1 MQIVI
6 LPLDITSSDGQQQI
20 NTNVRFPWMTTAE
33 WASFKT
39 DFEALYGTDDVDL
52 QLHFAIGVDN
62 VAPELPSEAYTFI
75 DNRTNLSMCL
85 CFGLYT
91 LTGFVAGYNAISNF
105 IPAIRVNNYDS
116 VMAFPEDEVS
126 GDTDKW
132 RFLYYNTKYGPIT
145 SHQSSVIDYTDVSHA
160 FLRVSGFLGPVA
172 FYGHTSGYPDD
183 TEHYTCN
190 IYMPVIVSD
199 ASNLSFIS
207 KSDIHVMVFSTSTS
221 SYKTL
226 HTSLSNLD
234 TIRPEI
240 YTAGLAELITKSDVK
255 TFETGDTTDPY
266 DQGGNSGGGGG
277 GGTFDNTS
285 DYTPIPPL
293 PTISVADSGM
303 VTLFNPS
310 QAQIR
315 NLSDYLWSDAFDLDA
330 VKKLFADPMDALIGL
345 SIVPVA
351 IPNGAVKTVRV
362 AGVSTGIGMTT
373 AGAQYVA
380 VDCGSITVPETWG
393 AYLDYDPYTKFD
405 IYLPYIGVHALA
417 ADDIMG
423 KTVHVVYHVDILTGA
438 CVAYIAVNGNVL
450 YSFSG
455 QCAIEIPITSASWSS
470 AIGGAITIA
479 GAIGKMA
486 ATGGASAPTDL
497 MTIANAA
504 VNQFKPSI
512 EKSGAI
518 SGGAGIMGIQRP
530 YLIKTQPRQ
539 ALPAKQ
545 NTYTGYPSHITES
558 LGSLTGFTVVD
569 QIHLNGIPCTDTERD
584 EILSLLKTGVIF

>member
-1 MQIVI
+1 MQVVI
-6 LPLDITSSDGQQQI
+6 MPIHMVSEDGTW
-20 NTNVRFPWMTTAE
+20 NMDVNVRFPWLSTSE
-33 WASFKT
+33 YESFLT
-39 DFEALYGTDDVDL
+39 DWRALYGTDNVKL
-52 QLHFAIGVDN
+52 QLETATGTAAYF
-62 VAPELPSEAYTFI
+62 PSEAFAFLDT
-75 DNRTNLSMCL
+75 RLNLSMCM
-85 CFGLYT
+85 CVGLYT
-91 LTGFVAGYNAISNF
+91 PTGFMTGYNAISNF
-105 IPAIRVNNYDS
+105 VPCIRVNNYNSIMDMPVGLHDDTATVPTDYRYIYYVTKEGPFTGHFS
-116 VMAFPEDEVS
+116 TITDYYDEPN
-126 GDTDKW
+126 
-132 RFLYYNTKYGPIT
+132 RY
-145 SHQSSVIDYTDVSHA
+145 
-160 FLRVSGFLGPVA
+160 LRVSGCLFPVA
-172 FYGHTSGYPDD
+172 RYGHSSGYPQNADY
-183 TEHYTCN
+183 YTCV
-190 IYMPVIVSD
+190 IHIPYIVSD
-199 ASNLSFIS
+199 APNINLIS
-207 KSDIHVMVFSTSTS
+207 DSDIHVLNMATDNTYTSFF
-221 SYKTL
+221 
-226 HTSLSNLD
+226 TSLTRLD
-234 TIRPEI
+234 ERTSGNINKTE
-240 YTAGLAELITKSDVK
+240 LARLITLSDVK

-438 CVAYIAVNGNVL
+438 CVAYVAVNGNVL

-470 AIGGAITIA
+470 ALTGALSIA
-479 GAIGKMA
+479 GAIGMTV
-486 ATGGASAPTDL
+486 ATGGATAPAAVGTVL
-497 MTIANAA
+497 NTA
-504 VNQFKPSI
+504 VNQFKPNI

-539 ALPAKQ
+539 ALPARQ

-558 LGSLTGFTVVD
+558 LGTLTGFTVVD
-569 QIHLNGIPCTDTERD
+569 QIHLNGIPCTDAERD

>member
-6 LPLDITSSDGQQQI
+6 MPIHMTSEDGTW
-20 NTNVRFPWMTTAE
+20 NMDVTVRFPWLSMSE
-33 WASFKT
+33 WNSFKT
-39 DFEALYGTDDVDL
+39 DWQALYGTDDVPL
-52 QLHFAIGVDN
+52 QLQTTTGT
-62 VAPELPSEAYTFI
+62 APYFPSEAFAFL
-75 DNRTNLSMCL
+75 DERMNLSMCMCL
-85 CFGLYT
+85 GLYT
-91 LTGFVAGYNAISNF
+91 PTGFMTGYNAISNF
-105 IPAIRVNNYDS
+105 VPCIRVNNYSAIMDKPVDLHDDTAS
-116 VMAFPEDEVS
+116 VPADYRYIHYV
-126 GDTDKW
+126 
-132 RFLYYNTKYGPIT
+132 TKNGPFT
-145 SHQSSVIDYTDVSHA
+145 SHWSTVTDYYTDINTY
-160 FLRVSGFLGPVA
+160 LRVSGMLCPVA
-172 FYGHTSGYPDD
+172 VYGHASGFPESDD
-183 TEHYTCN
+183 YYSLY
-190 IYMPVIVSD
+190 IYMPFIVSD
-199 ASNLSFIS
+199 APNINLITAA
-207 KSDIHVMVFSTSTS
+207 DVHTAVFSANNN
-221 SYKTL
+221 YKSFR
-226 HTSLSNLD
+226 TSLSLLD
-234 TIRPEI
+234 STI
-240 YTAGLAELITKSDVK
+240 AGINKSEFARLLTLSEVK
-255 TFETGDTTDPY
+255 TFESGDTTDPY

-315 NLSDYLWSDAFDLDA
+315 NLSNYLWSDAFDLDA

-351 IPNGAVKTVRV
+351 IPNGSVKTVRV

-438 CVAYIAVNGNVL
+438 CVAYVAVNGNVL

-486 ATGGASAPTDL
+486 ATGGASAPSDL

-539 ALPAKQ
+539 ALPARQ

-558 LGSLTGFTVVD
+558 LGTLTGYTVVD
-569 QIHLNGIPCTDTERD
+569 QIHLNGIPCTDAERD